1 MRKTFLMLAI
11 AGLVAGPT
19 FADIGTVTMDIKV
32 SDDGG
37 TNYVDSLS
45 YADASLVPTTLLVQI
60 RVGATT
66 SGLDGSN
73 NGVQG
78 LYFDLVGDALG
89 TVAQTPLTLRNSFK
103 GPWNGDSV
111 SGNMGF
117 DKFQSGGTF
126 DPTNGGLVGIG
137 AAQAAPP
144 GPLSDDMV
152 GANTSAAAGDKGQ
165 PFAFPIAFGDLD
177 LIGATDGVDMS
188 IDVLASATLW
198 ELNGNAQ
205 AAGMV
210 NDSVLIEVLPEP
222 ATLMML
228 APGLLLA
235 MRRRRA

>member
-19 FADIGTVTMDIKV
+19 FADIGTVTMDLKV

-60 RVGATT
+60 RVGATS
-66 SGLDGSN
+66 SGADGSN

-89 TVAQTPLTLRNSFK
+89 TVTQTALTLRVSFR
-103 GPWNGDSV
+103 GAWSP
-111 SGNMGF
+111 NMGF

-152 GANTSAAAGDKGQ
+152 GANTPAAAGVKGL